1 MKVVISDCKLSEILE
16 RSIVIFVAKQT
27 YTPLHAILNPK
38 WGDINLIALCPLYTM
53 TPTVTK
59 PDCV

>member
-16 RSIVIFVAKQT
+16 RSIAIFVAKQT

-38 WGDINLIALCPLYTM
+38 WGDIN
-53 TPTVTK
+53 
-59 PDCV
+59 

>member
-53 TPTVTK
+53 TPTVY
-59 PDCV
+59 